1 MINSFKH
8 IKLSILIIILLNF
21 NLFAHNLNENF
32 NDTLKSKVIRYPSIV
47 HGRTILLIDSIME
60 FISKKDIQDINYSGL
75 SDIINHKENVI
86 SLHSGVVGNYNT
98 FSYLGANPKNNSFQF
113 NSRNI
118 NNQIFGS
125 INPEVISTEF
135 FERIEIL
142 KGSNAVIFGN
152 NSNGVL
158 FNVQEIVYNTAKPFS
173 RLWFI
178 DGGNELIGAD
188 GIYSQ
193 NFYPEWNFTFGFKNI
208 NSNGYLSDMW
218 TNLWNVRSILRYNN
232 TDYSSISLVYNFF
245 NSGFGNGGGVNH
257 NLSNDVFNNIQ
268 SQSFFHGNDER
279 EFNHSFTITYS
290 NTFDSTQNIAIQSSL
305 FFTNSL
311 FDRKFSDNIIYSK
324 LDTINQ
330 IPSFR
335 NKFFGGNFS
344 FEKKLDN
351 LYFFKLGAEI
361 NYNFIQ
367 KNYLT
372 EENEFFNYS
381 LFNYNQ
387 IIFNDYITLSGGLRY
402 TFKNNINSLSFG
414 SKIKINVNNYINSSV
429 DISFSEYIPELFEL
443 KDETKEKNF
452 LVLAFF
458 NIVLNDKT
466 YLKMESY
473 YRKIKDYRNLRLIY
487 DNEILN
493 DYYIEIIDELNNY
506 GGEVNF
512 ESQLFNFINYTL
524 SLKLNFS
531 DSQIKTKFLPE
542 ISFYSNIFY
551 QYKPSK
557 NILRIGIESNF
568 ASGFEG
574 YRFIPFFRSFII
586 SDYRIGSNLQ
596 YLTPYLYLR
605 ISNASVR
612 ASFENVLN
620 SNYYNI
626 AIYPGLR
633 RNFRLSFNWTFLED

>member
-1 MINSFKH
+1 
-8 IKLSILIIILLNF
+8 
-21 NLFAHNLNENF
+21 
-32 NDTLKSKVIRYPSIV
+32 
-47 HGRTILLIDSIME
+47 
-60 FISKKDIQDINYSGL
+60 
-75 SDIINHKENVI
+75 
-86 SLHSGVVGNYNT
+86 
-98 FSYLGANPKNNSFQF
+98 
-113 NSRNI
+113 
-118 NNQIFGS
+118 
-125 INPEVISTEF
+125 
-135 FERIEIL
+135 
-142 KGSNAVIFGN
+142 
-152 NSNGVL
+152 
-158 FNVQEIVYNTAKPFS
+158 
-173 RLWFI
+173 
-178 DGGNELIGAD
+178 
-188 GIYSQ
+188 
-193 NFYPEWNFTFGFKNI
+193 
-208 NSNGYLSDMW
+208 
-218 TNLWNVRSILRYNN
+218 
-232 TDYSSISLVYNFF
+232 
-245 NSGFGNGGGVNH
+245 
-257 NLSNDVFNNIQ
+257 
-268 SQSFFHGNDER
+268 
-279 EFNHSFTITYS
+279 
-290 NTFDSTQNIAIQSSL
+290 
-305 FFTNSL
+305 
-311 FDRKFSDNIIYSK
+311 
-324 LDTINQ
+324 
-330 IPSFR
+330 
-335 NKFFGGNFS
+335 
-344 FEKKLDN
+344 
-351 LYFFKLGAEI
+351 
-361 NYNFIQ
+361 
-367 KNYLT
+367 
-372 EENEFFNYS
+372 
-381 LFNYNQ
+381 
-387 IIFNDYITLSGGLRY
+387 
-402 TFKNNINSLSFG
+402 
-414 SKIKINVNNYINSSV
+414 
-429 DISFSEYIPELFEL
+429 LFEL

-473 YRKIKDYRNLRLIY
+473 YRKIRDYRNLRLVY

-493 DYYIEIIDELNNY
+493 DNYIEIIDELNNY
-506 GGEVNF
+506 GGAVNF

>member
-1 MINSFKH
+1 MINFLKN
-8 IKLSILIIILLNF
+8 IKFTILIIILLDI
-21 NLFAHNLNENF
+21 NLFANNLND
-32 NDTLKSKVIRYPSIV
+32 NDTLKSKVIRYPSKV
-47 HGRTILLIDSIME
+47 HGRTILLIDSLME
-60 FISKKDIQDINYSGL
+60 IISKKDFQEINYSGL
-75 SDIINHKENVI
+75 CDIINHKQNVI
-86 SLHSGVVGNYNT
+86 SLHSGVVANFNT
-98 FSYLGANPKNNSFQF
+98 FSYLGSNPKNNAYQF
-113 NSRNI
+113 NNRSI
-118 NNQIFGS
+118 NNQLYGAF
-125 INPEVISTEF
+125 NPEVISTEF

-173 RLWFI
+173 RMWFI

-193 NFYPEWNFTFGFKNI
+193 NFEPEWNFTFGFKNI

-218 TNLWNVRSILRYNN
+218 SNLWNVRSILRYNN
-232 TDYSSISLVYNFF
+232 TDYSSISFVYNFF
-245 NSGFGNGGGVNH
+245 NSGFGNGGGVNY

-268 SQSFFHGNDER
+268 SQSFFPGNNER
-279 EFNHSFTITYS
+279 EFNQSITITYS
-290 NTFDSTQNIAIQSSL
+290 NTFDSVQNIAIQSSI

-311 FDRKFSDNIIYSK
+311 FDRKFSDNTIYSK
-324 LDTINQ
+324 LDSSKQ
-330 IPSFR
+330 IHSFG
-335 NKFFGGNFS
+335 NKFLGGNFT
-344 FEKKLDN
+344 FEKKFEK
-351 LYFFKLGAEI
+351 LYFFKLGADI
-361 NYNFIQ
+361 NYNFIE

-372 EENEFFNYS
+372 EQNEFFNYS
-381 LFNYNQ
+381 LYNYNQ
-387 IIFNDYITLSGGLRY
+387 IIFNDNITLSGGLRY
-402 TFKNNINSLSFG
+402 TFKNNISSLSFG
-414 SKIKINVNNYINSSV
+414 SNIKFNVNNYFNSSV

-473 YRKIKDYRNLRLIY
+473 YRKIRDYRNLRLIY

-506 GGEVNF
+506 GGAVNF

-574 YRFIPFFRSFII
+574 YRFIPLFRSFILT
-586 SDYRIGSNLQ
+586 DYKIDGNLQ
-596 YLTPYLYLR
+596 YLTPYVFLK
-605 ISNASVR
+605 ISNATVR

-626 AIYPGLR
+626 AVYPGLR